1 MENPQENLPFNN
13 IRLPA
18 HYSCSS
24 GNLKA
29 PILPVIANVYNNVP
43 DPRSW
48 VANARSHMHPRSQ
61 VPSCRSIFP
70 PMSQSPHAS
79 FSSLIAT
86 INNERLGCT
95 LRVLASHPSI
105 HISHLTPHTSH
116 LTPHNTHLT
125 PHTSR
130 LTPPA
135 SHLTPPTKQEELQ
148 PASKKLQPAR
158 KKL

>member
-1 MENPQENLPFNN
+1 M
-13 IRLPA
+13 PA
-18 HYSCSS
+18 HNVCSS
-24 GNLKA
+24 RNLKA

-79 FSSLIAT
+79 FSSMIAT

-105 HISHLTPHTSH
+105 HTSHLTPHTSH
-116 LTPHNTHLT
+116 LTTHTSHLT
-125 PHTSR
+125 PH
-130 LTPPA
+130 A
-135 SHLTPPTKQEELQ
+135 SHLPPHTLRLQ
-148 PASKKLQPAR
+148 LNRKSSNQPAR
-158 KKL
+158 NSSQPGKNSSNRFQPRLQIPGTVNL